1 MNRGKSQ
8 ALRKWVGI
16 FFSLGFLG
24 WCFYYLR
31 QDPTRLEPLFHIQG
45 KWMALLLGLQ
55 ATFYGCNGRI
65 VQEMLRKLG
74 LTLSVAESFWLSILS
89 SAANTFLPMSS
100 GVVFRTYYLKKY
112 RGFSLTNSVSFLL
125 RFYVLAYWIACW
137 GGSISSYVLWS
148 HGHFQLQWVGLLF
161 LSGIVVGGVFL
172 CFFPKFSCFFE
183 TGGHIRLVVLAIMN
197 QFLFAM
203 MIWVAAY
210 AIDLSVSWDQA
221 LFLSCLQY
229 LTFLLPLTPG
239 NIGVTE
245 GILATGAHLIGI
257 PVSQMIVVVFLLRGG
272 ALLVLL
278 GLLPFSLYGLF
289 RTKWKISLREA
300 TENLKR

>member
-1 MNRGKSQ
+1 MNREKLQS
-8 ALRKWVGI
+8 LRKWVGI
-16 FFSLGFLG
+16 LFSLGFLG

-31 QDPTRLEPLFHIQG
+31 QDSTRLMPLFHIQG
-45 KWMALLLGLQ
+45 KWLALLLGLQ
-55 ATFYGCNGRI
+55 LTFYACNGRI

-137 GGSISSYVLWS
+137 CGSISSYILWS
-148 HGHFQLQWVGLLF
+148 HGHSQLQWVGLLF
-161 LSGIVVGGVFL
+161 FSGILVGGFLL

-183 TGGHIRLVVLAIMN
+183 TGGRIRLVVLAGVN
-197 QFLFAM
+197 QLLFAM
-203 MIWVAAY
+203 MIWVAAS
-210 AIDLSVSWDQA
+210 AIDLSVSWDRA

-245 GILATGAHLIGI
+245 GILASGAHLIGI
-257 PVSQMIVVVFLLRGG
+257 PVSQMVVVVLLLRGG

-278 GLLPFSLYGLF
+278 GVLPFSLYGLF
-289 RTKWKISLREA
+289 RNEWRTSLREA
-300 TENLKR
+300 TENLKG